1 MDPTQLGMNRTG
13 LQMSP
18 LDAEQLLSG
27 ARDFEPEL
35 AGDATVLGD
44 FRSSYIIEAEP
55 VGSVP
60 LPGSLTG
67 MARSGVKM
75 LQGERLQVLIDK
87 LGERLAFERGGTRL
101 YDALIA
107 KCQHRDDELAG
118 IDLALLQQFR
128 TEEAQHVLLVA
139 EAIEELGGDPTAQT
153 PCADVSA
160 VASMGL
166 MQVALD
172 PRTSVAQTMQAMLA
186 AELVDRDGWELLI
199 LLTREAGY
207 DDIAKRF
214 EGALAQEAV
223 HLEHV
228 RRWHQQAA
236 QGALT
241 PAKKRRH

>member
-18 LDAEQLLSG
+18 LDAEQLLRG
-27 ARDFEPEL
+27 AREFEPEL
-35 AGDATVLGD
+35 VGDATVLGD
-44 FRSSYIIEAEP
+44 FRQPYLIEAEP

-60 LPGSLTG
+60 VPGSLTG
-67 MARSGVKM
+67 MAKSGMKM
-75 LQGERLQVLIDK
+75 LQGERLQVLVDK

-107 KCQHRDDELAG
+107 KCQAREDELAG
-118 IDLALLQQFR
+118 LDLALVQQFR
-128 TEEAQHVLLVA
+128 NEEAQHVMLVA
-139 EAIEELGGDPTAQT
+139 EAIEELGADPTAQT

-199 LLTREAGY
+199 MLTREAGY
-207 DDIAKRF
+207 DDMAQRF
-214 EGALAQEAV
+214 DAALAQEAV
-223 HLEHV
+223 HLQQV
-228 RRWHQQAA
+228 RDWHQQAV